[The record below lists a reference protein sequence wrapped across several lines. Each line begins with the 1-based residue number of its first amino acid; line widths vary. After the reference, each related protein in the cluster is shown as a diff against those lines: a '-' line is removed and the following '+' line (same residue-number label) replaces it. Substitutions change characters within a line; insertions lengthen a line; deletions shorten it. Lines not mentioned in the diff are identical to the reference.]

1 MTSGNHHL
9 HTIVIGDD
17 PASWTEAGFT
27 VDDHRLRIGNTT
39 LDLVGGEQGGITG
52 IGIEAVADA
61 IDGLTCDSQPVDAR
75 VHPHANH
82 VDGID
87 HLVVMSPAMNR
98 TTEAL
103 ATAGIE
109 VRRERRFSVDGE
121 ARRQCFFWLG
131 DVILELVGRD
141 DVEAEGP
148 AQFWGLALS
157 CDDLVAAAGSLGDRL
172 GPPRPAVQG
181 GRSIATIRT
190 SALGIS
196 VPIALMTPHHGPDDQ

>member
-1 MTSGNHHL
+1 MTAAAHQL
-9 HTIVIGDD
+9 HTIVIGDE
-17 PASWTEAGFT
+17 PAPWRDAGFT

-39 LDLVGGEQGGITG
+39 LDLIGGEQRGIAA
-52 IGIEAVADA
+52 IGIEAGADA
-61 IDGLTCDSQPVDAR
+61 IHGLTCNTSLVDA
-75 VHPHANH
+75 PSNAHANH

-98 TTEAL
+98 TTDAL
-103 ATAGIE
+103 ARAGIE
-109 VRRERRFSVDGE
+109 VRRERRFSVEGE

-141 DVEAEGP
+141 DIEAEGK

-157 CDDLVAAAGSLGDRL
+157 CDDLDAAAGWLGDRL
-172 GPPRPAVQG
+172 GPPRPALQS

-190 SALGIS
+190 LELDIS
-196 VPIALMTPHHGPDDQ
+196 VPMALMTPHHQPG